1 MEKIVQIFYQELYSN
16 EKSIGQNLLYHINNL
31 KNQSEDLRILGVWYL
46 LEIIEQKD
54 MDDPVRKKLIEPKI
68 LKQVYTNV
76 IQLKQ
81 NFNTEKNVEFSVL
94 CGKVIAAIG
103 LNHPFVNDDICL
115 KATNQKTLINE
126 DDDDESD

>member
-1 MEKIVQIFYQELYSN
+1 
-16 EKSIGQNLLYHINNL
+16 
-31 KNQSEDLRILGVWYL
+31 
-46 LEIIEQKD
+46 

-126 DDDDESD
+126 DDDDESDQKKEINMKSDYYNPLTNFAKNDSKSKEDTLERLAFPIFGKL